1 MYLLKIDEWIDRV
14 KEKFRADR
22 IPQHDSGKMEQ
33 LVQEHRAASQ
43 TVEELVR
50 FARTEG
56 DQIVRR
62 ARQHVICKFV
72 LLRTSSWYSFF

>member
-1 MYLLKIDEWIDRV
+1 M
-14 KEKFRADR
+14 
-22 IPQHDSGKMEQ
+22 PQHDTGKMEQ

-50 FARTEG
+50 FARNEG

-62 ARQHVICKFV
+62 ARQPVRSK
-72 LLRTSSWYSFF
+72 